1 MDSQIKESG
10 KQTLPNNFTKFSSP
24 QNGDLMIAILIK
36 HSYFHLIDPGNNMM
50 GKIPT

>member
-24 QNGDLMIAILIK
+24 QNGDF
-36 HSYFHLIDPGNNMM
+36 HSRHFIFQQSIFTIN
-50 GKIPT
+50 K